1 VQSVYGRVVTAD
13 GPPQTSHWA
22 QNVWLAPRILEI
34 RSVKDAARQLRS
46 IQRNWV
52 SYSFHL
58 HRRAE
63 LIQGELPHV
72 SAKPLEFPARP
83 PSSPLGS
90 WTLLDAEHVLASPAC
105 SSPFPNGVPRF
116 VEPLEGPPNL
126 AYLKLWEALTLL
138 GAHPAPGERCLDAGS
153 APGGWTWAL
162 ARLGARV
169 LSVDRA
175 PLAPAA
181 AQLTG
186 VEHRQGNAF
195 QVRPRDSGP
204 FDWIFSDVVC
214 YPERLWTWVEEW
226 LGAGKAG
233 AFVCTLKFQ
242 GDEHYGVISQ
252 FASVPGSR
260 LVHLSSN
267 KHELTWMRPPD
278 PPLQETA
285 PSPGDRS
292 PD

>member
-1 VQSVYGRVVTAD
+1 
-13 GPPQTSHWA
+13 
-22 QNVWLAPRILEI
+22 
-34 RSVKDAARQLRS
+34 
-46 IQRNWV
+46 V

-138 GAHPAPGERCLDAGS
+138 GRHPAPGERCLDAGS

-175 PLAPAA
+175 PLAPAV

-195 QVRPRDSGP
+195 QVRPQGFRTLRLDLFRRRLLSRATL
-204 FDWIFSDVVC
+204 DVGRRVARRGQSRSF
-214 YPERLWTWVEEW
+214 RLHTE
-226 LGAGKAG
+226 
-233 AFVCTLKFQ
+233 
-242 GDEHYGVISQ
+242 
-252 FASVPGSR
+252 VPG
-260 LVHLSSN
+260 
-267 KHELTWMRPPD
+267 
-278 PPLQETA
+278 
-285 PSPGDRS
+285 
-292 PD
+292 